1 MSSSKVPDLSVSKFV
16 SWMDKLYTGFAE
28 AYEENGNNIH
38 DSLSYLY
45 NHVPDGIGD
54 NTALMLERIP
64 LRASIWDLKPKSL
77 LAVRLGDM
85 LSEIW
90 DSDDYNDYT
99 RIVSLICSDS
109 SLVGKDSLFLVVATA
124 VAPEDTV
131 EYDFSH
137 LLESWYSN
145 HTATPRIISGYT
157 TFTAPDGYK
166 YRMAVIAIQLS
177 SYK

>member
-1 MSSSKVPDLSVSKFV
+1 MSSSKVPDLSLSNFV
-16 SWMDKLYTGFAE
+16 SWMDKLYPGFAE
-28 AYEENGNNIH
+28 AYEENGNDIP
-38 DSLSYLY
+38 DSLSCSEG
-45 NHVPDGIGD
+45 HVPAFIGY

-64 LRASIWDLKPKSL
+64 LRASIWDLKPKSI

-85 LSEIW
+85 LSEAW
-90 DSDDYNDYT
+90 DIDDESHM
-99 RIVSLICSDS
+99 VSLICSDS

-124 VAPEDTV
+124 VAHEDTV
-131 EYDFSH
+131 EYDFSQ

-166 YRMAVIAIQLS
+166 YRMAVIALQLS